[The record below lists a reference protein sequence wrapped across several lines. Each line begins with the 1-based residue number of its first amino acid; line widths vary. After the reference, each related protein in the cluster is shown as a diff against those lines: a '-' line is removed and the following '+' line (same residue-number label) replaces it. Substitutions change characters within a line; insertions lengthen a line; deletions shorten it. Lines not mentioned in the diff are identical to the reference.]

1 MTFVT
6 RVRSVTFSDGRELE
20 VPETGVV
27 VLVGPNNS
35 GKSAALREIYR
46 LLTGVPFQAHEPP
59 LRVVRAVTF
68 QKEGTE
74 DELRDWLEESTT
86 PSRNGRVANDSIRG
100 AVIAL
105 AGIRRAVSGAPPSSA
120 QASRRPA
127 E

>member
-46 LLTGVPFQAHEPP
+46 LLTGVSFQAHEPP
-59 LRVVRAVTF
+59 LRVVR
-68 QKEGTE
+68 GG
-74 DELRDWLEESTT
+74 
-86 PSRNGRVANDSIRG
+86 N
-100 AVIAL
+100 
-105 AGIRRAVSGAPPSSA
+105 
-120 QASRRPA
+120 
-127 E
+127 